1 MLLEKLC
8 NAASPSGYEGEVR
21 EIIKNEIKNYVDEVK
36 VDRMGNIIAHK
47 KGKGKTVVVDAHMDE
62 VGLIVTGFNEDGT
75 LKFTTLGL
83 VDSKVVPC
91 KSVTIGKNKIPGV
104 IGAKPIH
111 LQSSEESNKIFS
123 ISSLCIDIGAK
134 SKDEAKNTVTIGDYA
149 VFTTKFEA
157 FGEEFFKGKALDDRV
172 GCAIL
177 IELLKDEY
185 SCDLYGV
192 FSVQDE
198 VGGRGAYM
206 AAYDINPDTSII
218 LEGTVCG
225 DMPNNSEDKKATELK
240 KGPAI
245 SIMDTISIFD
255 YHIIE
260 DIKTVAIKEN
270 IPHQIR
276 KSSVGHNDGGSY
288 MTSGSGTKAA
298 TISVPCRYIHSAIS
312 VCSKEDYDN
321 TIKLTKEY
329 LKTL

>member
-21 EIIKNEIKNYVDEVK
+21 EIIINEIKNYVDEVK

-62 VGLIVTGFNEDGT
+62 IGFVVTGYNEDGT
-75 LKFTTLGL
+75 LKFTALGL
-83 VDSKVVPC
+83 VDNKVVPC
-91 KSVTIGKNKIPGV
+91 KNVVIGKDKIPGV
-104 IGAKPIH
+104 IGLKPIH
-111 LQSSEESNKIFS
+111 LQSSEENNKIVS

-134 SKDEAKNTVTIGDYA
+134 SKEEAKNTVAIGEYA

-157 FGEEFFKGKALDDRV
+157 FGEDLLKGKALDNRV
-172 GCAIL
+172 GCAII
-177 IELLKDEY
+177 IELLKEEY
-185 SCDLYGV
+185 NCNLYGV
-192 FSVQDE
+192 FSTQE
-198 VGGRGAYM
+198 EIGGRGAYV
-206 AAYDINPDTSII
+206 AAYNINPDISII

-225 DMPNNSEDKKATELK
+225 DMPNNSEYRKATELK

-255 YHIIE
+255 YDIIE
-260 DIKTVAIKEN
+260 DIKNVAIKEN
-270 IPHQIR
+270 ISYQIR

-288 MTSGSGTKAA
+288 IMSGSGTKAA

-312 VCSKEDYDN
+312 VCNKEDYKN
-321 TIKLTKEY
+321 TIKLTREY

>member
-21 EIIKNEIKNYVDEVK
+21 EIIKNEIKNNVDEVK
-36 VDRMGNIIAHK
+36 IDRMGNIIVHK
-47 KGKGKTVVVDAHMDE
+47 KGKGRKVVLDVHMDE
-62 VGLIVTGFNEDGT
+62 VGFVVTGYNEDGT
-75 LKFTTLGL
+75 LKIAALGL
-83 VDSKVVPC
+83 VDNKVVPC
-91 KSVTIGKNKIPGV
+91 KSVSIGKNKIPGI
-104 IGAKPIH
+104 IGLKPIH
-111 LQSSEESNKIFS
+111 LQSTEESNKIAS

-134 SKDEAKNTVTIGDYA
+134 SKEEAKKTVNIGDYA

-157 FGEEFFKGKALDDRV
+157 FGEGLFKGKALDDRV

-177 IELLKDEY
+177 IELLKNEY
-185 SCDLYGV
+185 NCDLYGV
-192 FSVQDE
+192 FSVQEE
-198 VGGRGAYM
+198 VGGRGAYI
-206 AAYDINPDTSII
+206 AAYDINPDISII

-225 DMPNNSEDKKATELK
+225 DMPNNSDNKRATELK

-260 DIKTVAIKEN
+260 DIKTVAIREN

-276 KSSVGHNDGGSY
+276 KSAVGHNDGGSY
-288 MTSGSGTKAA
+288 IMTGSSTKAV

-312 VCSKEDYDN
+312 VCSKEDYEN
-321 TIKLTKEY
+321 TIKLTREY